1 MLRHKMLLGVSAAVL
16 ATSASMALGTSALA
30 GPTGRLTATPNPVTA
45 MDGIVHFRL
54 VGHHLPRPGPYTI
67 YSAQLKARCLS
78 QNVDGT
84 VVTPN
89 HAGHFSYRAE
99 ASTCAVGS
107 SVIEVDQTA
116 APYWTFIVTLTVK

>member
-1 MLRHKMLLGVSAAVL
+1 MLRRKILMGASAAVL
-16 ATSASMALGTSALA
+16 AASASMALATSASA

-45 MDGIVHFRL
+45 RDGIVHFRL
-54 VGHHLPRPGPYTI
+54 VGHHLPLPGTYTI

-84 VVTPN
+84 SVTTN
-89 HAGHFSYRAE
+89 HSGHFSYSAE

-107 SVIEVDQTA
+107 SLIEVAQTV
-116 APYWTFIVTLTVK
+116 APYWTFTMTLTVH